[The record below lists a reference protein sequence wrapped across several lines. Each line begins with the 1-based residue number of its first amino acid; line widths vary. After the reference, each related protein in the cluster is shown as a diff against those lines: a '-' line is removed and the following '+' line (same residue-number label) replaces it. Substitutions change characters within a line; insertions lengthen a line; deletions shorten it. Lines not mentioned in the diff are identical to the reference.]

1 MTNIQDNFKINL
13 NQNLWGLL
21 ICLISLGL
29 SEFFHLC
36 TLYYISL
43 ILSCAAGLS
52 FILTLCAYT
61 RKYIKD
67 KLDKD

>member
-29 SEFFHLC
+29 SEYFHLC

-43 ILSCAAGLS
+43 ILSCGAGLS
-52 FILTLCAYT
+52 FLLTLGAYT
-61 RKYIKD
+61 IKYIRSKFA
-67 KLDKD
+67 